1 MATMKTAKARALT
14 STAKSAAPAADE
26 KQRETSTFVAYSRI
40 KQLILDN
47 ELAPG
52 AQVLE
57 QTLADQL
64 GLSRTPVRDALT
76 RLSQEGLLEVV
87 PRHGIR
93 VLPMSP
99 DDMREIYEVLIALEP
114 AATEMLTLRR
124 PSKEEIAPLIE
135 ACEAMEQALEDDD
148 LPRWATADA
157 RFHSS
162 LIGLCGNR
170 RLATMVSGVWE
181 QSHRARMFTL
191 RLRAK
196 PVQSTR
202 EHREIVEAIL
212 AGDAAKA
219 RDLYRSHRETAAKGM
234 MKLIE
239 DFGLNRL

>member
-1 MATMKTAKARALT
+1 MNDMKASRARALI
-14 STAKSAAPAADE
+14 SAVAPPAAGADA
-26 KQRETSTFVAYSRI
+26 RAGSSTFAAYSKI

-52 AQVLE
+52 TQVLE
-57 QTLADQL
+57 QALADQL

-93 VLPMSP
+93 VLPLSP

-114 AATEMLTLRR
+114 AATAMLAARR
-124 PSKEEIAPLIE
+124 PAEEEVAPLLE
-135 ACEAMEQALEDDD
+135 ACEAMEQALEEDD
-148 LPRWATADA
+148 LPKWARADA

-162 LIGLCGNR
+162 LIALCGNR
-170 RLATMVSGVWE
+170 RMAAMVSTVWE

-191 RLRAK
+191 KLRAK

-212 AGDAAKA
+212 AGDAARA
-219 RDLYRSHRETAAKGM
+219 RELYRHHRESAAKAM